1 MERQVDMKDS
11 EELIKDLKQKDSS
24 VRRHAVEML
33 GIMGDEKAVDALILV
48 LKDKNRFV
56 QQEAI
61 AAIGKIGG
69 ERLVEPLTK
78 ALEEEK
84 DGFVID
90 SIKKVL
96 EKLRK

>member
-1 MERQVDMKDS
+1 MKDS
-11 EELIKDLKQKDSS
+11 TELIKDLKHKDSS

-33 GIMGDEKAVDALILV
+33 GIIADEKAVDVLILV

-56 QQEAI
+56 RQEAI
-61 AAIGKIGG
+61 AALGKLGG
-69 ERLVEPLTK
+69 ERLIEPLTK
-78 ALEEEK
+78 VLEEER
-84 DGFVID
+84 DTFVRD

>member
-1 MERQVDMKDS
+1 MKDT
-11 EELIKDLKQKDSS
+11 EELIKDLKLKDSS
-24 VRRHAVEML
+24 LRRHAIEML

-56 QQEAI
+56 RQEAI
-61 AAIGKIGG
+61 AALGKIGG
-69 ERLVEPLTK
+69 EKLVEPLAQ

-84 DGFVID
+84 DEFVID
-90 SIKKVL
+90 SIRKVL

>member
-1 MERQVDMKDS
+1 MGKMKDGG
-11 EELIKDLKQKDSS
+11 ELIKDLKDKDSS
-24 VRRHAVEML
+24 VRRHAIEML

-56 QQEAI
+56 RQEAI
-61 AAIGKIGG
+61 AALGKIGG
-69 ERLVEPLTK
+69 ERLVEPLTQ

-84 DGFVID
+84 DEFVID